1 MEVCWVKEKYIE
13 KRFREESLRMINR
26 VNHIIEEY
34 SEKGYDLTLRQVY
47 YQLVAADLIVNSER
61 SYKNLGTLINDGRM
75 AGLIDW
81 NAIIDRTRNLRGL
94 RSDENPEDAISSAAR
109 IYRLDK
115 WKNQFYHVEVWVE
128 KDALAGIVG
137 QICGRLD
144 VDYFSCRG
152 YTSQS
157 EMWRAAQ
164 RLSYYESIGQETVIL
179 HLGDH
184 DPSGI
189 DMSRDIVD
197 RLEMF
202 GVNPRF
208 KRLALNMDQI
218 EEFSPPP
225 NPAKLSDSRAK
236 GYITKFGKSSWEL
249 DALKPETLDAL
260 INVHVKQYIND
271 YLLAE
276 TVNQEKDDIA
286 QMESVVERWD
296 DIVEFINQN

>member
-1 MEVCWVKEKYIE
+1 VKEKYIE
-13 KRFREESLRMINR
+13 KRFREESISMINR

-157 EMWRAAQ
+157 EMWRAAR

-202 GVNPRF
+202 GVNPQF
-208 KRLALNMDQI
+208 KRLALNMNQI

-260 INVHVKQYIND
+260 INVHVKQYVD
-271 YLLAE
+271 DDLLVE
-276 TVNQEKDDIA
+276 TVNQEKDDIT
-286 QMESVVERWD
+286 QMESVVERWE

>member
-1 MEVCWVKEKYIE
+1 MKEKYIE

>member
-1 MEVCWVKEKYIE
+1 MKEKYIE

-218 EEFSPPP
+218 QEFSPPP

-271 YLLAE
+271 DLLVE
-276 TVNQEKDDIA
+276 TVNQEKDDIV

>member
-1 MEVCWVKEKYIE
+1 VKEKYIE
-13 KRFREESLRMINR
+13 KRFREESLSMINR
-26 VNHIIEEY
+26 VNQIIEEY

-157 EMWRAAQ
+157 EMWRAAR

-202 GVNPRF
+202 GVNPQF
-208 KRLALNMDQI
+208 KRLALNMNQI

-249 DALKPETLDAL
+249 DALKPETLDTL
-260 INVHVKQYIND
+260 INVHVKQYIDND
-271 YLLAE
+271 LLVE

>member
-1 MEVCWVKEKYIE
+1 MKQKYIE
-13 KRFREESLRMINR
+13 KRFRQESLSMIDR

-34 SEKGYDLTLRQVY
+34 SVKGYDLTLRQVY

-75 AGLIDW
+75 AGVIDL

-144 VDYFSCRG
+144 VDYFSCSG

-157 EMWRAAQ
+157 EMWRAAR

-202 GVNPRF
+202 GAYPEF
-208 KRLALNMDQI
+208 KRLALNMNQV

-249 DALKPETLDAL
+249 DALKPETLDTL
-260 INVHVKQYIND
+260 INKNVKQYTD
-271 YLLAE
+271 ADLLAKTE
-276 TVNQEKDDIA
+276 NQERADIT

-296 DIVEFINQN
+296 EIVELIDHD

>member
-1 MEVCWVKEKYIE
+1 MKEKYIE
-13 KRFREESLRMINR
+13 KRFREESLSMINR

-34 SEKGYDLTLRQVY
+34 SDKGYDLTLRQVY
-47 YQLVAADLIVNSER
+47 YQLVASDLIVNSER
-61 SYKNLGTLINDGRM
+61 SYKNLGTLVNDGRM

-94 RSDENPEDAISSAAR
+94 RSDENPKDAISSAAR

-157 EMWRAAQ
+157 EMWRAAR

-202 GVNPRF
+202 GVNPQF
-208 KRLALNMDQI
+208 KRLALNMNQI

-249 DALKPETLDAL
+249 DALKPETLDTL
-260 INVHVKQYIND
+260 INVHVKQYID
-271 YLLAE
+271 DDLLVE
-276 TVNQEKDDIA
+276 TVNQEKDDIT
-286 QMESVVERWD
+286 QMESVVERWE